1 MLNEIVA
8 ETSPAMSARSLVPN
22 FATEV
27 RQAEMPIKSIKDGR
41 RKARVDN
48 GGLERDYW
56 MRWLLK
62 QGDAAYMRRAA
73 CQRSGRRYFKV
84 SEVRQA
90 EMALL
95 RTEWTAEADGGGSWR
110 GAALL
115 PTEWTAEADGGGS
128 WRGE

>member
-1 MLNEIVA
+1 
-8 ETSPAMSARSLVPN
+8 MSARSLVPN

-27 RQAEMPIKSIKDGR
+27 RQAEMPIKDHSIKDGR

-95 RTEWTAEADGGGSWR
+95 RTEINHVGNICRR
-110 GAALL
+110 GKRILGVANNR
-115 PTEWTAEADGGGS
+115 P
-128 WRGE
+128 RGTPQPCV